1 MSGKHLRT
9 LAAVFE
15 DPVRSNIL
23 WKEVVSLLR
32 HLGAKVES
40 RGGSCVAFTLG
51 EHTMT
56 FHRPHPGKE
65 LKPYA
70 VRDLR
75 TFLIER
81 GVEP

>member
-1 MSGKHLRT
+1 MSSKHRRT
-9 LAAVFE
+9 LAALFE

-23 WKEVVSLLR
+23 WKEVVSLMR
-32 HLGAKVES
+32 HLGANVES
-40 RGGSCVAFTLG
+40 RGGSSVAFTLR
-51 EHTMT
+51 EQTT
-56 FHRPHPGKE
+56 TLHRPHPGKE

>member
-1 MSGKHLRT
+1 MSGKHRRT
-9 LAAVFE
+9 LAALFE

-23 WKEVVSLLR
+23 WSDVVSLLR
-32 HLGAKVES
+32 HLGAKVRS
-40 RGGSCVAFTLG
+40 RGGSSVAFTLRG
-51 EHTMT
+51 HTMT

-75 TFLIER
+75 AFLIER